1 MIHFDFVSKVYG
13 SRVFALNTVNLK
25 IARSEF
31 LLVTGASGA
40 GKSTLLRLIYGD
52 IKPSHGSVYVGG
64 QAVEDLSGSKLA
76 YLRRQ
81 LGIVFQ
87 DFKLLWNRS
96 VLENVALPVVIWN
109 SKDIDPLYMAE
120 KIMRD
125 FDIWKYKDLYPYQL
139 SGGEQQKVS
148 ICRALVGDPW
158 ILIADEPTG
167 NLDPLASTEIF
178 DMFKEAS
185 NRGRT
190 VVVATHNE
198 RSVSMHSGRIV
209 RLEKGRLLEQQ
220 S

>member
-1 MIHFDFVSKVYG
+1 MIHFDSVSKVYG
-13 SRVFALNTVNLK
+13 SRVFAINNINLK
-25 IARSEF
+25 IARAEF
-31 LLVTGASGA
+31 LLVTGSSGA
-40 GKSTLLRLIYGD
+40 GKSTLLKLIYGD
-52 IKPSHGSVYVGG
+52 IKPSHGSVYVGN
-64 QAVEDLSGSKLA
+64 QSVQELSGTKLA

-96 VLENVALPVVIWN
+96 VLDNVALPVVIWN
-109 SKDIDPLYMAE
+109 NKEVDPHYMAE
-120 KIMRD
+120 KVMRD

-190 VVVATHNE
+190 VIVATHNE

-209 RLEKGRLLEQQ
+209 RLEKGKLLEQQ
-220 S
+220 A